1 MMILDLIFSNGGA
14 IVVYS
19 MPEKKWSICLQLGF
33 SRIKCTDMEM
43 CELYNS
49 F

>member
-1 MMILDLIFSNGGA
+1 MILDLIFSNGGA

-19 MPEKKWSICLQLGF
+19 MPEKKWSTCLQLGF